1 MNEFNKS
8 LQLGKI
14 VIIKDVDMKL
24 VWEIGLTI
32 KIMSDLKN
40 IDKVLS

>member
-1 MNEFNKS
+1 MNQVNEFNKS

-32 KIMSDLKN
+32 KIMSDLK
-40 IDKVLS
+40 KY